1 MKKERK
7 KNLKKDI
14 YQKYRAVLAMPDLT
28 QKEIDEMR
36 KHLRLLA
43 QTICEHVWGK
53 KVY

>member
-1 MKKERK
+1 MKKDGK
-7 KNLKKDI
+7 KNLRRDI
-14 YQKYRAVLAMPDLT
+14 YQKYRAILATPNLT
-28 QKEIDEMR
+28 KDEIDEMR